1 MQKSNKNQWFFNDF
15 EGRPLTSKDQKMHP
29 KSALGHANAAAKPP
43 QGQQRMAQD
52 AAMTVQ
58 DTIR

>member
-1 MQKSNKNQWFFNDF
+1 MVFHDF
-15 EGRPLTSKDQKMHP
+15 EGRPMTSKNKAMHP

-52 AAMTVQ
+52 AAMAAQ